1 MASNNVVL
9 ITGANRGIGR
19 QMAASLLLRP
29 ATTVIATVRDP
40 AHELSKS
47 LSDLPASEGSKII
60 VSVFDAKKGPDA
72 LLAALADAGIQHL
85 NLVISN
91 AGNSDAFRSV
101 LETDPSALRD
111 DFEVN
116 AVGPF
121 RLFQGCWPL
130 LSKAETGSDK
140 KFVLITSS
148 VGSIAGME
156 EESFP
161 GVAYGASKAA
171 ANWLAKKIGTEL
183 ASEGLQVGIIH
194 PGWVKTGMGQA
205 LADTVGFPEP
215 PMTIEDSSR
224 GVLEQIDKLSSETS
238 GKFLAFNGQVIPW

>member
-1 MASNNVVL
+1 
-9 ITGANRGIGR
+9 
-19 QMAASLLLRP
+19 MAASLLLRP

-194 PGWVKTGMGQA
+194 PG
-205 LADTVGFPEP
+205 
-215 PMTIEDSSR
+215 
-224 GVLEQIDKLSSETS
+224 
-238 GKFLAFNGQVIPW
+238 

>member
-161 GVAYGASKAA
+161 GSRTAQARRRPTGSPRRLARSWRARGCKSASFTLGK
-171 ANWLAKKIGTEL
+171 WHFRTVCE
-183 ASEGLQVGIIH
+183 H
-194 PGWVKTGMGQA
+194 
-205 LADTVGFPEP
+205 DT
-215 PMTIEDSSR
+215 M
-224 GVLEQIDKLSSETS
+224 KY
-238 GKFLAFNGQVIPW
+238 N

>member
-1 MASNNVVL
+1 MAGNNIVL

-47 LSDLPASEGSKII
+47 LADFPAGDGSKII
-60 VSVFDAKKGPDA
+60 VSIFDAKKGPDA

-140 KFVLITSS
+140 KSLS
-148 VGSIAGME
+148 
-156 EESFP
+156 
-161 GVAYGASKAA
+161 
-171 ANWLAKKIGTEL
+171 
-183 ASEGLQVGIIH
+183 
-194 PGWVKTGMGQA
+194 
-205 LADTVGFPEP
+205 
-215 PMTIEDSSR
+215 SSR
-224 GVLEQIDKLSSETS
+224 ARSVAS
-238 GKFLAFNGQVIPW
+238 LAWRRRASRGSRTAQARRRPTGSPRRLGRS